1 MEIFD
6 NFKKALDRC
15 TNPNKNTDK
24 MDVMDAIKYYYKVMI
39 LPMIA
44 SIAIALIVG
53 SVATLSPISTGAF
66 GIVSAVFA
74 AVSFLI
80 LFPIGM
86 LLSAAV
92 IQLFSKM
99 VFGIFK
105 GNYSKTFTAM
115 MFGTLP
121 VVLFYWLTYIPILGM
136 LILLFAIW
144 SIYVT
149 TVSLSKQ
156 QNVSIGKAFLGWLI
170 PTVILAVIELVL
182 MFVMFASLGLAGL
195 MHL

>member
-44 SIAIALIVG
+44 SIVLALIGG
-53 SVATLSPISTGAF
+53 SVALSPIVSGMF
-66 GIVSAVFA
+66 GIVNAVFA